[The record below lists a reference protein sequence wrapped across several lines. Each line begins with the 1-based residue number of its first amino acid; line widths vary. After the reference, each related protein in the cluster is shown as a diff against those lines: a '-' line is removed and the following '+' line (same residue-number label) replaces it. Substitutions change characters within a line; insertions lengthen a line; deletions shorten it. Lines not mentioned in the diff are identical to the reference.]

1 MLLSKNHDPKMFQ
14 NIMNRI
20 VWKCFLFSLHFQWSL
35 RFLEKAFIWLQKVSS
50 TKTLPTSKVES
61 LVKPNFDLNQT
72 CKIILIQN
80 HEIWSFNATEL
91 IDILIKDRRKLLHLW
106 KMSKNWSLEVLG
118 RVKTKYMFA

>member
-20 VWKCFLFSLHFQWSL
+20 VWKCFLCSLHFQWSL

-72 CKIILIQN
+72 CKIILPQN
-80 HEIWSFNATEL
+80 HEIWNFNATEL
-91 IDILIKDRRKLLHLW
+91 IDILIKDRRKFLHLW